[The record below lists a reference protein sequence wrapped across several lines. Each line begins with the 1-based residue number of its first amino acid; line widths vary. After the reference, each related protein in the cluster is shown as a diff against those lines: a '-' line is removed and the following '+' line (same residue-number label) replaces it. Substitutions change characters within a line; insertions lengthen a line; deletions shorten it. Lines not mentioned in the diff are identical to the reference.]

1 MTVPD
6 YSIFLKKWADPHG
19 GIHGYLHRFLESGD
33 ATFQHIA
40 IWTVLQLLE
49 SEDRRV
55 IERIKQSQDLVQ
67 MVKDIAE
74 LVVES
79 DDEDGDDGEAEI
91 VILAK
96 KCLELMGM
104 SPAKSLVEG

>member
-1 MTVPD
+1 M
-6 YSIFLKKWADPHG
+6 
-19 GIHGYLHRFLESGD
+19 ESGD

-55 IERIKQSQDLVQ
+55 IERIQQAQDLVR
-67 MVKDIAE
+67 MVKDIADM
-74 LVVES
+74 VVES
-79 DDEDGDDGEAEI
+79 DDEDGEDGEAEI